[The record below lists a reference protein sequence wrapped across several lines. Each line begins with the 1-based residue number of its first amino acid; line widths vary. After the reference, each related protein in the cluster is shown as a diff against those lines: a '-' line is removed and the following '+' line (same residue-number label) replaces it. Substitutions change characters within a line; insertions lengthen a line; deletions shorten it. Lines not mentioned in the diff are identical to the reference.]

1 MKIPLANQLKK
12 RQQVEISILQDEMVR
27 IVYNISVDSVL
38 HGGTSVWRCYSG
50 KRFSEDLDFYSMSFP
65 DLVDNFRR
73 EISAA
78 GLSITKMKDTGNV
91 IFSQISDGRVE
102 VRLEINH
109 KRKGEGIPV
118 KYELSDGS
126 YTEVLSLSPNQII
139 LEKIAAYT
147 DRRFVRDIYDIY
159 HLSSVTDDL
168 SSIKDR
174 LSVFLDQIEKPV
186 DEQILRSLVYIG
198 NPPTFERMIAELR
211 RLTK

>member
-27 IVYNISVDSVL
+27 IAYNISVDSVL

-50 KRFSEDLDFYSMSFP
+50 KRFSEDLHFYSKSFP
-65 DLVDNFRR
+65 NLVDNFRR

-78 GLSITKMKDTGNV
+78 GLTITKLKDTGNV
-91 IFSQISDGRVE
+91 ISSQISNERVV

-109 KRKGEGIPV
+109 KRKVEGTPV
-118 KYELSDGS
+118 KYELADGS
-126 YTEVLSLSPNQII
+126 YTEILSLSPNQLI
-139 LEKIAAYT
+139 LEKIAAYS

-159 HLSSVTDDL
+159 HISSVTDDL
-168 SSIKDR
+168 SSIRDE
-174 LSVFLDQIEKPV
+174 LSVFLDQIKRPV
-186 DEQILRSLVYIG
+186 DEEILRGLVYMGI
-198 NPPTFERMIAELR
+198 PPTFERMVGELR

>member
-1 MKIPLANQLKK
+1 MI
-12 RQQVEISILQDEMVR
+12 R
-27 IVYNISVDSVL
+27 IVYNITEDSVL

-65 DLVDNFRR
+65 DRVDKFRR

-78 GLSITKMKDTGNV
+78 GLSITKLKDTGNF
-91 IFSQISDGRVE
+91 IFSQINDGRAE

-109 KRKGEGIPV
+109 KRKVEGIPV
-118 KYELSDGS
+118 KYELAEGS

-139 LEKIAAYT
+139 LEKIAAYS

-159 HLSSVTDDL
+159 HLSGVTDDL
-168 SSIKDR
+168 SSIRDK
-174 LSVFLDQIEKPV
+174 LSVFLDQINRPV

-198 NPPTFERMIAELR
+198 NPPTFERMIGELR

>member
-1 MKIPLANQLKK
+1 
-12 RQQVEISILQDEMVR
+12 
-27 IVYNISVDSVL
+27 
-38 HGGTSVWRCYSG
+38 
-50 KRFSEDLDFYSMSFP
+50 
-65 DLVDNFRR
+65 
-73 EISAA
+73 
-78 GLSITKMKDTGNV
+78 MKDTGNV

-109 KRKGEGIPV
+109 KRKVEGIPV

-159 HLSSVTDDL
+159 HLSSITDDL

-198 NPPTFERMIAELR
+198 NPPTFERIIGELR

>member
-12 RQQVEISILQDEMVR
+12 RQQVEVSILQDEMIR
-27 IVYNISVDSVL
+27 IVYNITEDSVL

-50 KRFSEDLDFYSMSFP
+50 KRFSEDLDFYSISFP
-65 DLVDNFRR
+65 GIVDKFRR

-78 GLSITKMKDTGNV
+78 GLSITKLKDTGNV
-91 IFSQISDGRVE
+91 ILSQINDGRVE

-109 KRKGEGIPV
+109 KRKVEGIPV
-118 KYELSDGS
+118 KYELAEGS

-139 LEKIAAYT
+139 LEKIAAYS

-168 SSIKDR
+168 SSIRDK
-174 LSVFLDQIEKPV
+174 LSVFLDQINRPV

-198 NPPTFERMIAELR
+198 NPPTFERMIGELR

>member
-12 RQQVEISILQDEMVR
+12 RQQVEISVLQDEMIR
-27 IVYNISVDSVL
+27 IVYSTSDDPVL

-50 KRFSEDLDFYSMSFP
+50 KRFSEDLVFYSRSFP

-73 EISAA
+73 ETTAA
-78 GLSITKMKDTGNV
+78 GLSITKLKDTGNV
-91 IFSQISDGRVE
+91 IFSQVNDGRVE

-109 KRKGEGIPV
+109 KRKVEGIPV
-118 KYELSDGS
+118 KYELADGS

-139 LEKIAAYT
+139 MEKIAAYA

-159 HLSSVTDDL
+159 HLSSVTDEM
-168 SSIKDR
+168 SSIKER
-174 LSVFLDQIEKPV
+174 LSVFLDQIERPV

-198 NPPTFERMIAELR
+198 NPPTFERMISELR

>member
-1 MKIPLANQLKK
+1 MKVPLANQLRK
-12 RQQVEISILQDEMVR
+12 RQQVEISILQDEMTR
-27 IVYNISVDSVL
+27 IVYNISDDSVL

-65 DLVDNFRR
+65 DLVDKFRR

-78 GLSITKMKDTGNV
+78 GLSITKLDDAGSV
-91 IFSQISDGRVE
+91 ISSRICDGRVK
-102 VRLEINH
+102 VRLDINH
-109 KRKGEGIPV
+109 KRKVEGIPV

-159 HLSSVTDDL
+159 HLSSITDDL

-198 NPPTFERMIAELR
+198 NPPTFERMIGELR

>member
-38 HGGTSVWRCYSG
+38 HGGASVWRCYSG
-50 KRFSEDLDFYSMSFP
+50 KRFSEGLDFYSKSFP

-91 IFSQISDGRVE
+91 ILSQISNRMVE

-109 KRKGEGIPV
+109 KRKVEGIPV

-159 HLSSVTDDL
+159 YLSSITDDL

-186 DEQILRSLVYIG
+186 DEQTLRSLVYIG
-198 NPPTFERMIAELR
+198 NPPTFERMISELR
-211 RLTK
+211 RFTK

>member
-1 MKIPLANQLKK
+1 MKIPLADQLKK
-12 RQQVEISILQDEMVR
+12 RQQVEVSILQDEMIR
-27 IVYNISVDSVL
+27 IVYNITEDSVL

-65 DLVDNFRR
+65 DRVDKFRR

-78 GLSITKMKDTGNV
+78 GLSITKLKDTGNV
-91 IFSQISDGRVE
+91 IFSQINDGRVE

-109 KRKGEGIPV
+109 KRKVEGIPV
-118 KYELSDGS
+118 KYELAEGS

-139 LEKIAAYT
+139 LEKIAAYS

-168 SSIKDR
+168 SSIRDK
-174 LSVFLDQIEKPV
+174 LSVFLDQINRPV

-198 NPPTFERMIAELR
+198 NPPTFERMISELR